1 MRSVEIL
8 WPSAKSNAMMATS
21 ETLMAVQIFA
31 NLSQVGLGIKPDSL
45 RDAGTVSGSEP
56 GRSVMMGMSKGVMDA
71 ATSAWLKGDGSV
83 KGEAETLVIGARC
96 FHGLQ

>member
-1 MRSVEIL
+1 
-8 WPSAKSNAMMATS
+8 MA
-21 ETLMAVQIFA
+21 AQISA
-31 NLSQVGLGIKPDSL
+31 NLSQAGLGIKPDSL